1 MERLKRRDATSPARD
16 KIARCA
22 DMVFCGTAS
31 ALAISPA
38 ARPSGSCFTSSRNTS
53 SRVDWASAASARMA
67 FSDSIYP
74 DLSIYNLLSSQLHG
88 PFPAGQCRAI
98 SRSRRR
104 NSQMPWTLANLMIQ
118 IVAGL
123 VGAHLAAAVAHEH
136 RFGFWGHSLV
146 GLISGGLSGLFLQ
159 TYSVTVV
166 TASGSLNAP
175 TSAEVFMTESLTGA
189 VVGGIA
195 MFAVGF
201 IISERSKGN

>member
-1 MERLKRRDATSPARD
+1 
-16 KIARCA
+16 
-22 DMVFCGTAS
+22 
-31 ALAISPA
+31 
-38 ARPSGSCFTSSRNTS
+38 
-53 SRVDWASAASARMA
+53 
-67 FSDSIYP
+67 
-74 DLSIYNLLSSQLHG
+74 
-88 PFPAGQCRAI
+88 
-98 SRSRRR
+98 
-104 NSQMPWTLANLMIQ
+104 MPWTLTNLVIQ

-159 TYSVTVV
+159 TYAVAVV
-166 TASGSLNAP
+166 TGSGSLNVP
-175 TSAEVFMTESLTGA
+175 RSSEVFAIESLTGA